1 MAMTARLPIAIAWA
15 LVLAAGAAAQTP
27 GVRASILVQSSPLA
41 GFRYYDARALWD
53 EMKVGDTLTL
63 VREPDN
69 PHDANAVRVEW
80 RGHKLGYVPRRENA
94 DVARQIDRGAN
105 VRARISRLQTSRSP
119 SKRIEFEVYVDL

>member
-1 MAMTARLPIAIAWA
+1 MTSRLPIAIALA
-15 LVLAAGAAAQTP
+15 LVLAASAAAQMQ
-27 GVRASILVQSSPLA
+27 GVSAGILVQSSPLA
-41 GFRYYDARALWD
+41 GFRYYDAGALWD
-53 EMKVGDTLTL
+53 EMKVGDALAL
-63 VREPDN
+63 VREPGN

-94 DVARQIDRGAN
+94 DVARQIDRGTP

>member
-1 MAMTARLPIAIAWA
+1 MKLPVAIALA
-15 LVLAAGAAAQTP
+15 LVLAASAAAQMQ
-27 GVRASILVQSSPLA
+27 GVSAGILVQSSPLA
-41 GFRYYDARALWD
+41 GFRYYDAGALWD
-53 EMKVGDTLTL
+53 EMKVGDALAL

-94 DVARQIDRGAN
+94 DVARQIDRGTP